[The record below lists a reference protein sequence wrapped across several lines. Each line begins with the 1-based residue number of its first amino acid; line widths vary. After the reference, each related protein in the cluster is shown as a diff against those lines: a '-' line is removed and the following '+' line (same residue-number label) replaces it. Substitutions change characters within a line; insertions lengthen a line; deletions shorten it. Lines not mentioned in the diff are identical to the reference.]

1 MWLDKISIL
10 EKKLTFALLIISLA
24 FNKLR
29 YFYDPLRV
37 HKLCFHHSDDLN
49 VCVCSCNSSLAASAL
64 CIIMIFI
71 VFFYLVFPVVR
82 LVICQ

>member
-37 HKLCFHHSDDLN
+37 HKLCFHHSDDFKCVCVSVCLC
-49 VCVCSCNSSLAASAL
+49 VCVCVCVLVIHLWLLRPSAL
-64 CIIMIFI
+64 
-71 VFFYLVFPVVR
+71 L
-82 LVICQ
+82 